1 MLAKVIKLSNERGG
15 KVSVQSVM
23 DYLTRDEPEKTGP
36 AQDLTDYVA
45 RDRDGLPRNQY
56 LEGGTFNLEGLN
68 VSDPADRDLAVKM
81 MDYISQAGQQKTHF
95 NTNPIYHFA
104 LSWRDTEQPDQKQV
118 REAVAHALKSL
129 GMEENQAFFVMHRD
143 KEHHHHVHVIANR
156 VHPEKLTL
164 NGPPRFDYLVLDK
177 ACRELE
183 VQQGWQHDN
192 GPHAVIDGEI
202 KRLTKAQRKL
212 LGLAPPEKEGYAPTP
227 AARMYEVHAG
237 AASFAAWAQINIAP
251 ELSVVLAQR
260 DASWEQL
267 HEALEKRGVHMEMRG
282 GGLSLVTHALD
293 RETST
298 KASGVDYKLSL
309 GRLQK
314 VLGPYRPAGISTDDV
329 TPNPLFKEIQHDY
342 SVISQ
347 PYYSGAGPAEP
358 PKTIDTVRGLSSR
371 SLDSVQRESEVLLH
385 NDALDRLGKGKA
397 PTDPGVRR
405 SAGSNRATGSRGSAP
420 RLLDKS
426 YSRYIED
433 VMAGSEPGENP
444 GKTGGNNTTRDQR
457 RMERQS
463 ARESLVERFKE
474 EKALSKSKSKDTR
487 STLQGRHAHDKD
499 KLRQELKASKS
510 ARIAELVAQTGSRQ
524 IANGI
529 WAAEKA
535 IAIQN
540 QQAAHKL
547 EKAELSKMNNMDWPA
562 WLERQAEVGDEAAM
576 AALRGIRYREQ
587 RTKAKIRPGFEGEDL
602 NNTITSPLRGGAIAG
617 EVGPFRL
624 SNADIEIDHQ
634 RQRITYKDADGKAR
648 LIDTGPRIDVV
659 DREDK
664 DAVHE
669 GLTLASQKFGG
680 ELYITGDQEFREKAA
695 REAVRMNIRVADEDL
710 QYVVQQEKSVIREQH
725 GKDFE
730 R

>member
-1 MLAKVIKLSNERGG
+1 MLAKVIKLNNERGG
-15 KVSVQSVM
+15 NVSVQSVM

-36 AQDLTDYVA
+36 AQELTDYVA

-56 LEGGTFNLEGLN
+56 LEGGSFNLEGLS
-68 VSDPADRDLAVKM
+68 VADPADRDLAVKM

-95 NTNPIYHFA
+95 NTNPLYHFA
-104 LSWRDTEQPDQKQV
+104 LSWRDTEKPDQKQV
-118 REAVAHALKSL
+118 REAVSHALKAL
-129 GMEENQAFFVMHRD
+129 GMEENQAFFVIHRD
-143 KEHHHHVHVIANR
+143 KDHHHHVHVVANR

-177 ACRELE
+177 ACREIE
-183 VQQGWQHDN
+183 QAQGWQHDN

-202 KRLTKAQRKL
+202 TRLTKAQRKM
-212 LGLAPPEKEGYAPTP
+212 LGLGTPEKDVHAPTP

-237 AASFAAWAQINIAP
+237 ASSFAAWARTNIAP
-251 ELSVVLAQR
+251 ELSEILAQHS
-260 DASWEQL
+260 ASWERL
-267 HEALEKRGVHMEMRG
+267 HEALDRRGVRMEMRG
-282 GGLSLVTHALD
+282 GGLSLVTYALD

-314 VLGPYRPAGISTDDV
+314 SLGPYRPPGYVADHTTKQLI
-329 TPNPLFKEIQHDY
+329 KEIQHDY
-342 SVISQ
+342 SLISK
-347 PYYSGAGPAEP
+347 PHYPGSGPAEP
-358 PKTIDTVRGLSSR
+358 PKALDAVRGLSSR
-371 SLDSVQRESEVLLH
+371 SLDSVQRESEMLLH
-385 NDALDRLGKGKA
+385 NDALNSLGEGKTS
-397 PTDPGVRR
+397 TDPSLRR
-405 SAGSNRATGSRGSAP
+405 PAGSTRATGGRGSSA
-420 RLLDKS
+420 RQLDKS
-426 YSRYIED
+426 YSRYIEG
-433 VMAGSEPGENP
+433 VMAGAEPGETP
-444 GKTGGNNTTRDQR
+444 GRTGGNNTQRDQR

-474 EKALSKSKSKDTR
+474 EKSNSKDKARGTR
-487 STLQGRHAHDKD
+487 STLQDRQASEKER
-499 KLRQELKASKS
+499 LRQQLKASKP
-510 ARIAELVAQTGSRQ
+510 ARIAELSAQMGSRQ
-524 IANGI
+524 IASGI

-535 IAIQN
+535 IALQN

-562 WLERQAEVGDEAAM
+562 WLERQAGAGDEAAM

-602 NNTITSPLRGGAIAG
+602 NNTIATPQSGGAISG

-624 SNADIEIDHQ
+624 SSADIEIDHQ
-634 RQRITYKDADGKAR
+634 RQRITYKDSEGKAR
-648 LIDTGPRIDVV
+648 LIDTGPRIDVL

-664 DAVHE
+664 DAMRE
-669 GLTLASQKFGG
+669 GLTLASHKFGG

-695 REAVRMNIRVADEDL
+695 REAARMNIRVADQDL
-710 QYVVQQEKSVIREQH
+710 QHVIQQEKNAIREQP
-725 GKDFE
+725 GKGFE